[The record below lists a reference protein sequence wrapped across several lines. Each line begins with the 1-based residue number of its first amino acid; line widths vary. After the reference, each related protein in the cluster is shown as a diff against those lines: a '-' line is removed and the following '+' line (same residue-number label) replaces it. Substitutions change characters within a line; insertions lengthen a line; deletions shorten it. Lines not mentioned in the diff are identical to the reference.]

1 MAPNQRLKILGRE
14 SRDIVML
21 SGLVQD
27 AIFVPTD
34 MTIEDEKRRFV
45 AVLNRFQ
52 WDRAA
57 RLARRIRTP
66 APLMQSFKTTY
77 PAATPAASPR

>member
-52 WDRAA
+52 WDPRCALGRAGSG
-57 RLARRIRTP
+57 RRR
-66 APLMQSFKTTY
+66 
-77 PAATPAASPR
+77 R